1 MIFGNLVRML
11 RAFAPCLVCI
21 VAFSGIAGCNG
32 ASGSK
37 PKATPGSDAGQPAN
51 NGDARSLPSPI
62 AVRMSFGTESIKEDP
77 DDPAVWINPSDPS
90 KSLIFGTDKKEA
102 PNGSLYAFNLSG
114 TIVDRIPNLDRP
126 NNCDVESAVPM
137 GRDTVDIVAVTERGK
152 QRLLIYRIDRN
163 SGKLKEISGAN
174 AVFEGETGDAALPM
188 GVALFKRKNGT
199 TFAILS
205 RKTGPSGTYLWQY
218 ELVPNTKG
226 LIDLKLTRKF
236 GDFIGG
242 KEIESVCVDDELG
255 FVYYSDEGYGI
266 HKYFADPDAPKAD
279 NKLTEFAREGWKGD
293 HEGIAIYKTGLAT
306 GYIVCT
312 DQIEGDSIF
321 TVYPREGSKTG
332 GVDDHQ
338 PLARFTLLADDTDG
352 IEITSA
358 NLGKDFPSG
367 LMVAMNSGTKNF
379 VVADW
384 RKIAEG
390 CALKLAE
397 TKP

>member
-11 RAFAPCLVCI
+11 RAFAPFFVCLV
-21 VAFSGIAGCNG
+21 AFAGISGCSGPSG
-32 ASGSK
+32 GSSKASPEANSGQSASK
-37 PKATPGSDAGQPAN
+37 EDTS
-51 NGDARSLPSPI
+51 SLPSPV

-77 DDPAVWINPSDPS
+77 DDPAIWINPSDSS

-102 PNGSLYAFNLSG
+102 PDGSLYAFDLTGS
-114 TIVDRIPNLDRP
+114 IVDRIPNLDRP

-137 GRDTVDIVAVTERGK
+137 GKETVDIVAVTERGK
-152 QRLLIYRIDRN
+152 KRLLIYRIDRVT
-163 SGKLKEISGAN
+163 GKLKEISGKN
-174 AVFEGETGDAALPM
+174 SVFEGETGDAALPM
-188 GVALFKRKNGT
+188 GVALFRRKNGT
-199 TFAILS
+199 TFAIVS
-205 RKTGPSGTYLWQY
+205 RKSGPSGAYLWQY
-218 ELVPNTKG
+218 ELVTNSKG
-226 LIDLKLTRKF
+226 LFDLKLTRKF

-266 HKYFADPDAPKAD
+266 HKYFADPDAPNAN

-321 TVYPREGSKTG
+321 TVYPREGSKSG

-352 IEITSA
+352 IEIASA
-358 NLGKDFPSG
+358 NFGKDFPSG
-367 LMVAMNSGTKNF
+367 LMVAMNSGSKNF

-390 CALKLAE
+390 CGLKTAE
-397 TKP
+397 SQP